1 MMELDKKLI
10 DAHAEI
16 VVLTVEN
23 KKLRKMLAS
32 CYVGTALYADDGE
45 LQDNREQPF
54 IDFKRDSVDE
64 IVKKMHQRVVAILQL
79 EKEKKDEEINE
90 S

>member
-1 MMELDKKLI
+1 MELDKKLI